1 MNHLGTI
8 TIETPR
14 LLLRRFVKEDAAAA
28 FQNWTSDEKVTE
40 FLTWPAHESQAV
52 TESILQDWIDSYR
65 RPDFYQWAIVLK
77 EEGDEPIG
85 TISVIGVREALN
97 LLQIGYCIGSRW
109 WNRGITSEAF
119 SGILPYLFQ
128 EVGANRVESWHDPE
142 NPGSGRVMAKCGL
155 RREGVL
161 RQADLS
167 NRGIVDAVVYSMLAE
182 EFQAA
187 RLPFQSRKVCSGDG
201 KE

>member
-28 FQNWTSDEKVTE
+28 FQNWTSDEKVTK

>member
-1 MNHLGTI
+1 MKIGAPLRSGKPHDGRAPDYDDWDLNGD
-8 TIETPR
+8 
-14 LLLRRFVKEDAAAA
+14 LLFWND
-28 FQNWTSDEKVTE
+28 
-40 FLTWPAHESQAV
+40 PC
-52 TESILQDWIDSYR
+52 
-65 RPDFYQWAIVLK
+65 
-77 EEGDEPIG
+77 PIG

-128 EVGANRVESWHDPE
+128 EVGANRVESGHDPE

-187 RLPFQSRKVCSGDG
+187 CLPFQSRKVCSGDG

>member
-1 MNHLGTI
+1 
-8 TIETPR
+8 
-14 LLLRRFVKEDAAAA
+14 
-28 FQNWTSDEKVTE
+28 
-40 FLTWPAHESQAV
+40 
-52 TESILQDWIDSYR
+52 
-65 RPDFYQWAIVLK
+65 
-77 EEGDEPIG
+77 
-85 TISVIGVREALN
+85 
-97 LLQIGYCIGSRW
+97 
-109 WNRGITSEAF
+109 
-119 SGILPYLFQ
+119 
-128 EVGANRVESWHDPE
+128 
-142 NPGSGRVMAKCGL
+142 MAKCGL